1 VKPIK
6 KQPTAVAPTPAAK
19 VKYVDGPQ
27 YAASYCNN
35 VGYALSALDFVL
47 IFGEVVEATPEE
59 ATVERR
65 ARITMSPAQAKM
77 LRYIIGQQIKQYED
91 INGSIEMPQGF
102 KIPNEKAD
110 ES

>member
-1 VKPIK
+1 MKSTK
-6 KQPTAVAPTPAAK
+6 KQPTVAAPIPAAK

-35 VGYALSALDFVL
+35 VGYALSAVDLVL

-59 ATVERR
+59 AIVERR
-65 ARITMSPAQAKM
+65 ARITMSPAQGKM

-91 INGSIEMPQGF
+91 INGPIEMPQGF
-102 KIPNEKAD
+102 KLPSEKAD